1 MLDCKE
7 SVFNMG
13 FIIIEVC
20 DYNILS
26 SEELEEV
33 FNRPE
38 VAVMS
43 YECMNYC
50 GMCAMRPYAMVNGKR
65 VFGKTTEECIEK
77 IKKEVEKELE
87 ELEKLEELENL

>member
-1 MLDCKE
+1 
-7 SVFNMG
+7 MG
-13 FIIIEVC
+13 IIIIEVC
-20 DYNILS
+20 DYNLLS

-50 GMCAMRPYAMVNGKR
+50 GMCAMRPYAMVNGNR
-65 VFGKTTEECIEK
+65 IFGKNREECIEK
-77 IKKEVEKELE
+77 IKIAVEKELE
-87 ELEKLEELENL
+87 EIENF